1 MLPCLLPQKVHVI
14 DGGKT
19 GRDAWDE
26 RESKRL
32 NNQVHLCGFCLEQ
45 LGMGIKDKPVLRYHN
60 DTFICSDEGSYQKHT
75 NHL

>member
-32 NNQVHLCGFCLEQ
+32 NNQVQLCGFCLEPGSKRA
-45 LGMGIKDKPVLRYHN
+45 LGAIMDGY
-60 DTFICSDEGSYQKHT
+60 
-75 NHL
+75 